1 LIYLNDRPEPA
12 LQVMRVSIVADLP
25 RYDLHDRIVVSEES
39 QDEGHSSQS
48 RSTPPKPNSVQET
61 ATNDARSQIAIVR
74 KRSRAMASC
83 LLLLLAVLALGWS
96 TGRARAETRLPEFV
110 RQLPPAQIFPGADRF
125 GPVEGNPP
133 AAPAF
138 AGDKLLGY
146 VYLNSDVVNSTGY
159 SGKPIIIVVALALDG
174 TIVGAKLVEHHE
186 PIVLVGIPPAKVEN
200 FIHGYVGL
208 NFQAVPSTARSGPP
222 VDIVSG
228 ATVTMMVIGDSIT
241 RSAIQ
246 VARSH
251 GLGGIQ
257 PTAAAS
263 TIVKTI
269 DESQTATEDWQ
280 ALVSDGSVRRFLLS
294 LADINQA
301 FEKAENHEAAAH
313 PEEGSSEDPFIDLYV
328 GLASVPAIG
337 RSLLG
342 NAEYERLK
350 QSLKPGQQA
359 IIIAGNGRYSFKGSG
374 YVRGGIF
381 DRIEVIQ
388 GENGIRFRDRNH
400 TRLGDLSAQGAPSF
414 AEIGLFTTPDAATLD
429 PTAPWRLQLLVQR
442 AIGARDKAFLTFDLD
457 YVVPDKYL
465 RAERAPVAVAAST
478 QSAATAATTVALA
491 AANDTL
497 DQPLWQRMWLEKP
510 VKIGIIVAAL
520 AILSGIFFFQDFLVR
535 RPVLYDRVRLTFLV
549 FTLVWIGWYAQAQL
563 SVVNVLTFANALRTD
578 FKWDYF
584 LMDPLIFI
592 LWAAVAVSLLFWNR
606 GAFCGWLCPFG
617 ALQELTNRAAKLL
630 HVPQIRVPFGLHQR
644 LWAIKYVI
652 FLGLFGLSLYS
663 LSFAEQLSEIEP
675 FKTAIVLRFMRT
687 WPFAAFAGVLLV
699 AGLFIERFFCRYLC
713 PLGAA
718 LAIPARLRMFDW
730 LRRYREC
737 GSPCQRC
744 AGECPVQAIHP
755 EGQINP
761 NECIQCLHCQMLYH
775 HDHKCPVMIQKRL
788 KTEKRLATM
797 SPSMRPAS
805 TPERIAAAAER
816 E

>member
-1 LIYLNDRPEPA
+1 MEIC
-12 LQVMRVSIVADLP
+12 VSRAGFA
-25 RYDLHDRIVVSEES
+25 RIMNAVSRR
-39 QDEGHSSQS
+39 QTTAPS
-48 RSTPPKPNSVQET
+48 RSP
-61 ATNDARSQIAIVR
+61 IVMAR
-74 KRSRAMASC
+74 KRGRLVRSC
-83 LLLLLAVLALGWS
+83 LFSLVAVAAFGWS
-96 TGRARAETRLPEFV
+96 GGDARAETRLPEFIK
-110 RQLPPAQIFPGADRF
+110 QLSPAQVFPGADRL
-125 GPVEGNPP
+125 GPIDGTPP
-133 AAPAF
+133 AAPAY
-138 AGDKLLGY
+138 AGDRLLGY

-159 SGKPIIIVVALALDG
+159 SGKPIIIVVGLALDG

-186 PIVLVGIPPAKVEN
+186 PIVLVGIPPAKVDN

-208 NFQAVPSTARSGPP
+208 NFETVPSSARSGLP

-246 VARSH
+246 MARSR
-251 GLGGIQ
+251 GLGGAH
-257 PTAAAS
+257 PVAAAPA
-263 TIVKTI
+263 VKSI
-269 DESQTATEDWQ
+269 DDAQTATEDWQ
-280 ALVSDGSVRRFLLS
+280 ALIADGSVRRLVLS
-294 LADINQA
+294 VGDANQA
-301 FEKAENHEAAAH
+301 FEKSGNQEAIAH
-313 PEEGSSEDPFIDLYV
+313 PEEGSSDDIFIDLYA
-328 GLASVPAIG
+328 GLASAPTIG

-350 QSLKPGQQA
+350 QNLKPGQQA
-359 IIIAGNGRYSFKGSG
+359 IVIAGNGRYSFKGSG

-381 DRIEVIQ
+381 DRFQIIQ

-400 TRLGDLSAQGAPSF
+400 TRLGDFAAPGAPSF
-414 AEIGLFTTPDAATLD
+414 TEIGLFTTPEAATFD

-442 AIGARDKAFLTFDLD
+442 AIGARDKAFLTVDLG
-457 YVVPDKYL
+457 YAVPDKYVK
-465 RAERAPVAVAAST
+465 AAPAPVAVVPPT
-478 QSAATAATTVALA
+478 QTDANAAATVAPA
-491 AANDTL
+491 AANDPL
-497 DQPLWQRMWLEKP
+497 EQPLWQRIWLEKP
-510 VKIGIIVAAL
+510 VKVGIIVAAL
-520 AILSGIFFFQDFLVR
+520 IILAGIFFFQDFLVR
-535 RPVLYDRVRLTFLV
+535 RPILYDRVRLIYLI
-549 FTLVWIGWYAQAQL
+549 FTLFWIGWYAQAQL

-592 LWAAVAVSLLFWNR
+592 LWAAVAVSILFWNR

-630 HVPQIRVPFGLHQR
+630 GVPQIRVPFGLHQR
-644 LWAIKYVI
+644 LWAIKYII

-663 LSFAEQLSEIEP
+663 LSFAEQMSEVEP
-675 FKTAIVLRFMRT
+675 FKTAIVLRFLRT
-687 WPFAAFAGVLLV
+687 WPFVAFAGTLLV

-744 AGECPVQAIHP
+744 AGECPVQSIHP

-788 KTEKRLATM
+788 KREKRLATM

-805 TPERIAAAAER
+805 TPERVAAAALLE
-816 E
+816 